1 MVSKKEEWPLS
12 TTLCFSEDEKSD
24 KLSKVFP
31 DTQLQ
36 QNLYINPLCQ
46 ILSKAFEI
54 PKKTLGP
61 QNCHWIKYDIYGL
74 SKLKDKLYKNL
85 QLQNQIDPS
94 IIIAFQKINF

>member
-31 DTQLQ
+31 DTPLQ

-46 ILSKAFEI
+46 VLSQAFEI

-74 SKLKDKLYKNL
+74 STIKR
-85 QLQNQIDPS
+85 
-94 IIIAFQKINF
+94 